1 MTEKTA
7 KKPRI
12 KGIAPLKKFMKV
24 IPKYYES
31 LNSGLENFIEGYKA
45 KYDVDLA
52 YERDITTLFKC
63 LDTVAQNTSFLISIR
78 IGAIC
83 TSFDQILFSYDF
95 KENAPKS
102 VQKQFKHYT
111 DYMQPTDRLI
121 GELKEFIYDVFLF
134 TQGLYGIKAALI
146 GLQSATGIKEFKYLD
161 NKILKLEPTK

>member
-31 LNSGLENFIEGYKA
+31 LNSGLENFIEEYKA

-121 GELKEFIYDVFLF
+121 GELKEFICEQPFKMIEYEYSYNIAEENEKTKDFFGDTVFWV
-134 TQGLYGIKAALI
+134 
-146 GLQSATGIKEFKYLD
+146 LQK
-161 NKILKLEPTK
+161 